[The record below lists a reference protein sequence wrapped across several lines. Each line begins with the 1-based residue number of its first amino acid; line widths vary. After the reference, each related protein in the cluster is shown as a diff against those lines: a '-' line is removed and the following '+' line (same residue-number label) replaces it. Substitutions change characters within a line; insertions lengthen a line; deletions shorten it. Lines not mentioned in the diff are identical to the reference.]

1 MGNSSSKPDSR
12 EIIPVF
18 KNKYNWILSY
28 PLREYDY
35 INLNKLLVHTTDR
48 NSIDAVEKNF
58 VDLRI
63 NCPPVLNIQDIPV
76 HPIAS
81 VCSLLNYQLN
91 RNKLNTFPPS
101 RLFIYHNCFFFE
113 DVRSLFSFEVIFKAL
128 QRYGFCSEIDY
139 RFGPEH
145 LELKPSAKLYDVAEA
160 YKFMDIFRVPNDLST
175 IKKMLQ
181 YDMPVLVGLVLYMDL
196 NRIVDKLWMPE
207 ADDHKIGGTTGLVV
221 GYSDDRQCFF
231 VKFAY
236 GKEFGSSG
244 YILVPYDYIADASL
258 TPELFYLDLK
268 KNRIEGFLNQRR
280 ETRKMET
287 SMNSN
292 TKNYNS
298 LQSLF

>member
-1 MGNSSSKPDSR
+1 MGNSSSKSDTR
-12 EIIPVF
+12 EIAPVF

-28 PLREYDY
+28 PLRDFEI
-35 INLNKLLVHTTDR
+35 INLNKLLVRTDKVEE
-48 NSIDAVEKNF
+48 IEKNF

-63 NCPPVLNIQDIPV
+63 NCPPVLNVLDIPV

-113 DVRSLFSFEVIFKAL
+113 EVKSLFSFEVIFRAL
-128 QRYGFCSEIDY
+128 LRYGFCSEIDFRY
-139 RFGPEH
+139 CPEN
-145 LELKPSAKLYDVAEA
+145 LQAQPSSKLYDVAEA
-160 YKFMDIFRVPNDLST
+160 YKFMDIYRVPNTLT
-175 IKKMLQ
+175 IIKKMLRH
-181 YDMPVLVGLVLYMDL
+181 DMPVLIGLVLYMDL

-207 ADDHKIGGTTGLVV
+207 PDDSKIGGTTGMIV
-221 GYSDDRQCFF
+221 GYSDDRRCFF

-244 YILVPYDYIADASL
+244 YILVPYDYIADNTL
-258 TPELFYLDLK
+258 TPELYYIDLK

-280 ETRKMET
+280 ETRKLE
-287 SMNSN
+287 SSIEKNSQ
-292 TKNYNS
+292 NYNS
-298 LQSLF
+298 LRSLF